1 MQSWRVINK
10 KGETMRILVALVAAG
25 VLAGCASSQVSP
37 VAKLEAKRICVIENS
52 KVRGD
57 FITAYR
63 KALMDRGFEIQM
75 LPETAQLDAC
85 PVTSR
90 YVAYFWWDMVFY
102 MRNAQIDVYTD
113 AKPAGRATFEAGGS
127 RFFSTEEKVKEL
139 VTQLFPR

>member
-1 MQSWRVINK
+1 
-10 KGETMRILVALVAAG
+10 MRILVGLAVAG
-25 VLAGCASSQVSP
+25 VVAGCASSQVNP
-37 VAKLEAKRICVIENS
+37 IAKLETKRICIIENP
-52 KVRGD
+52 KVRGE
-57 FITAYR
+57 FINAYR
-63 KALMDRGFEIQM
+63 KALVERGFEIQM

-102 MRNAQIDVYTD
+102 MRNAQIDVYSD

-127 RFFSTEEKVKEL
+127 RFFSTEDKVKEL